1 MSMQKTDDASA
12 SMGKAADPD
21 ATAEQLGARLRKGVD
36 TAVDAAADTT
46 QEIMADTSA
55 ALAGAGVHLGDKRR
69 ELGEAYQRLASTGR
83 DYVRSNPATTVL
95 LAMAA
100 GYSLSWLLRRR
111 H

>member
-1 MSMQKTDDASA
+1 MNMQKTDDASA
-12 SMGKAADPD
+12 SMGKATEPD
-21 ATAEQLGARLRKGVD
+21 ATTVFTG
-36 TAVDAAADTT
+36 
-46 QEIMADTSA
+46 
-55 ALAGAGVHLGDKRR
+55 GVHLDDKRR